1 MMGTKALIAAPYN
14 RSVVTSPKVA
24 EIGRGRM
31 DDGKLLSK
39 EEREEFMSM
48 FPQLIRDLT
57 EIPEYRDM
65 DDTNRWLARVMHY
78 NVPHGKRNRGL
89 ATALA
94 YRYLAKELTDENV
107 KLSYVL
113 GWCVEILQAYFLVA
127 DDIMDE
133 SQTRRGRPCWYKVD
147 DLGDNAFNDAILLES
162 NLYMLLKKYFR
173 NKDYYADLVDV
184 MHDVNHKTIYGQ
196 SLDTRT
202 GMEKKLETYTMDRYA
217 AIVKYKTCFYS
228 FYLPVR
234 LGMAMVGMNDPDVLQ
249 QVRTVTLE
257 MGHFFQV
264 QDDYLDCFGDPAVT
278 GKIGTD
284 IQDSKCSWL
293 FVVASQKCT
302 PEQKKYLWENYGQND
317 PEKIARVKKL
327 YIELEMPQTFSL
339 YEEQT
344 YNLICTHIRQM
355 SEKLPKQLFYDM
367 VNKIYK
373 RSV

>member
-1 MMGTKALIAAPYN
+1 
-14 RSVVTSPKVA
+14 
-24 EIGRGRM
+24 
-31 DDGKLLSK
+31 
-39 EEREEFMSM
+39 
-48 FPQLIRDLT
+48 
-57 EIPEYRDM
+57 
-65 DDTNRWLARVMHY
+65 
-78 NVPHGKRNRGL
+78 L

-94 YRYLAKELTDENV
+94 YRYLAPELTEENV

-113 GWCVEILQAYFLVA
+113 GWCVEILQAYYLVA

-133 SQTRRGRPCWYKVD
+133 SSTRRGRLCWYKVD
-147 DLGDNAFNDAILLES
+147 DLGATGFNDALLLES
-162 NLYMLLKKYFR
+162 TVYMLLKKYFG
-173 NKDYYADLVDV
+173 KKEYYADLLDI

-202 GMEKKLETYTMDRYA
+202 GTEKNLETYTMDRYS
-217 AIVKYKTCFYS
+217 AIVKYKTSFYS

-234 LGMAMVGMNDPDVLQ
+234 LALAMVGITDPDVLQ

-264 QDDYLDCFGDPAVT
+264 QDDYLDCFGDINVT

-293 FVVASQKCT
+293 FVVASQKCS
-302 PEQKKYLWENYGQND
+302 PQQKAVLWENYGHAD
-317 PEKIARVKKL
+317 PEKVEAVKKL
-327 YIELEMPQTFSL
+327 YVELELPETYSL

-355 SEKLPKQLFYDM
+355 AEKLPKQLFYDM
-367 VNKIYK
+367 VNKIYR
-373 RSV
+373 RSQ